1 MCEKPDNYYRIYS
14 IDPKQHLD
22 IEDLDLDSDVD
33 LEANDGIIPKIW
45 NDDREL
51 NNCLFKVAHRT
62 PRSERNVRVD
72 WAEKVVSEIANLLG
86 IPTAKYE
93 FATTY
98 FENSPELVEGI
109 VSINCIATGNVRQSG
124 EKLLNQIID
133 DGSEASQQYTIENAM
148 SALDLAQV
156 KRPNGYDR
164 IPNGIESGA
173 ETFVGYI
180 LLDALVDNWDRHA
193 ENWSIILGE
202 EIELMPCYDY
212 GEALCSGETD
222 EDKQAIKLDKY
233 SQVSSSAFTNK
244 EGTKRLSMSQVFE
257 RAASL
262 KPQAAKIW
270 IEQLAALDPDEITK
284 IFNHIPEGRITEVSA
299 KFAKGLIEY
308 NRIELLRPYQ
318 LELNNNRNLERDEQ
332 PKSNL

>member
-1 MCEKPDNYYRIYS
+1 MREKPDNYYRIYS
-14 IDPKQHLD
+14 LDPKTHLD
-22 IEDLDLDSDVD
+22 SEELELDSDVD
-33 LEANDGIIPKIW
+33 VEANDGIIPKIW
-45 NDDREL
+45 NDNNEL

-62 PRSERNVRVD
+62 PKSERSVRVD
-72 WAEKVVSEIANLLG
+72 WAEKVVSEIAALLG

-133 DGSEASQQYTIENAM
+133 DGSEASQQYTIENAI

-156 KRPNGYDR
+156 KRPSGYNS

-212 GEALCSGETD
+212 GESLCSGETD
-222 EDKQAIKLDKY
+222 EEKQSINLDEY
-233 SQVSSSAFTNK
+233 IQVSSSSFTDR
-244 EGTKRLSMSQVFE
+244 EGTKRLSMLEVFK

-262 KPQAAKIW
+262 KPQAAQIW
-270 IEQLAALDPDEITK
+270 LNKLAEIEPEQINK
-284 IFNHIPEGRITEVSA
+284 IFERIPEGRITEMSA
-299 KFAKGLIEY
+299 NFAKGLIKY
-308 NRIELLRPYQ
+308 NRTELLKLYQ
-318 LELNNNRNLERDEQ
+318 LERD
-332 PKSNL
+332 SSR